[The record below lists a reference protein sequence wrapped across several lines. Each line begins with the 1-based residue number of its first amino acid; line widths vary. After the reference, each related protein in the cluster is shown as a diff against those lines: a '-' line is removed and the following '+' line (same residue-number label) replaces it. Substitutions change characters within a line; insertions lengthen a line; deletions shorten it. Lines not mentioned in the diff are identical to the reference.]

1 MNPRAALAEAAFYFA
16 AALIVGGLA
25 HFALVLSIP
34 LVATHD
40 AYERLAAIGPV
51 DSTLPVP
58 RAGPRER
65 LLAYADPAVASALCF
80 FDLKNGPIRVRAPL
94 GRACFCLAVV
104 SQPARR
110 GVLRLDRP
118 SGHPWHD
125 GGPDRD
131 PQTIARSDRTGRRGQ
146 SIGGFANRVPDPR
159 KGLSWPAS
167 SANCPVYTPRPKLR
181 PSRCPALRSHRRSE
195 ARAAAIDGSRI

>member
-1 MNPRAALAEAAFYFA
+1 VNPRAALTEAAFYFA

-40 AYERLAAIGPV
+40 AYDRLAAIGPV

-80 FDLKNGPIRVRAPL
+80 FDLKNGPIRVRTPL
-94 GRACFCLAVV
+94 GRAAFASL
-104 SQPARR
+104 SFHSRR
-110 GVLRLDRP
+110 GSV
-118 SGHPWHD
+118 
-125 GGPDRD
+125 
-131 PQTIARSDRTGRRGQ
+131 
-146 SIGGFANRVPDPR
+146 F
-159 KGLSWPAS
+159 
-167 SANCPVYTPRPKLR
+167 Y
-181 PSRCPALRSHRRSE
+181 ALTD
-195 ARAAAIDGSRI
+195 RAATHGMMEAVIATPKQLRVLIAQDDEDNPSQDLRIASPTLQGFVLARIFSELPSLYVEAEAEAKSLSCALEPSAK

>member
-1 MNPRAALAEAAFYFA
+1 VNPRAALTEAAFYFA

-51 DSTLPVP
+51 DATLPVP

-94 GRACFCLAVV
+94 GRAAFASL
-104 SQPARR
+104 SFHSRR
-110 GVLRLDRP
+110 GAV
-118 SGHPWHD
+118 
-125 GGPDRD
+125 
-131 PQTIARSDRTGRRGQ
+131 
-146 SIGGFANRVPDPR
+146 F
-159 KGLSWPAS
+159 
-167 SANCPVYTPRPKLR
+167 Y
-181 PSRCPALRSHRRSE
+181 ALTD
-195 ARAAAIDGSRI
+195 RAATHGMMEALIATPKQLRVLIAQDDEDNPSEDLRIASPTLQGFVLARIFSELPSLYAEAEAEAESLSCAPEPPAK

>member
-1 MNPRAALAEAAFYFA
+1 VNPRAALTEAAFYFV

-25 HFALVLSIP
+25 HFAIVLSIP

-94 GRACFCLAVV
+94 GRAAFASL
-104 SQPARR
+104 SFHSRR
-110 GVLRLDRP
+110 GAV
-118 SGHPWHD
+118 
-125 GGPDRD
+125 
-131 PQTIARSDRTGRRGQ
+131 
-146 SIGGFANRVPDPR
+146 F
-159 KGLSWPAS
+159 
-167 SANCPVYTPRPKLR
+167 Y
-181 PSRCPALRSHRRSE
+181 ALTD
-195 ARAAAIDGSRI
+195 RAATHGMMEALIATPKQLRVLIAQDDEDNPSQDLRIASPTLQGFVLARIFSELPSLYVEAEAEAKSLSCAPEPPAK

>member
-1 MNPRAALAEAAFYFA
+1 VNPRAALTEAAFYFA

-25 HFALVLSIP
+25 HFAIVLSIP

-40 AYERLAAIGPV
+40 AYERLAAIGSA

-94 GRACFCLAVV
+94 GRAGFASL
-104 SQPARR
+104 SFHSRR
-110 GVLRLDRP
+110 GAV
-118 SGHPWHD
+118 
-125 GGPDRD
+125 
-131 PQTIARSDRTGRRGQ
+131 
-146 SIGGFANRVPDPR
+146 F
-159 KGLSWPAS
+159 
-167 SANCPVYTPRPKLR
+167 Y
-181 PSRCPALRSHRRSE
+181 ALTD
-195 ARAAAIDGSRI
+195 RAATHGMMEALIATPKQLRVLIAQDDEDNPSEDLRIASPTLQGFVLARIFSELPSLYAEAEAEAKSLSCAPEPPAK